1 MGATS
6 STIHRVHLS
15 IPENATEYTI
25 IKNMEDELTGKNIS
39 ITKTFSDSILKNASI
54 IVFLSNETPRS
65 YNQAKELDYA
75 KNEQNKIFYILLDVK
90 YNQNKWVTDF
100 IGEDGWME
108 YDNSIDINTIMD
120 HFYETKP
127 V

>member
-65 YNQAKELDYA
+65 YNQAKEIDYA

>member
-6 STIHRVHLS
+6 STIHRVHLC
-15 IPENATEYTI
+15 IPENASEYTI
-25 IKNMEDELTGKNIS
+25 IQNLEDALTEKNIS
-39 ITKTFSDSILKNASI
+39 VTKTATKNAYI
-54 IVFLSNETPRS
+54 VVFLSKETPRS
-65 YNQAKELDYA
+65 YNQAKEIDYA

-90 YNQNKWVTDF
+90 YDQRWVNEF

-108 YDNSIDINTIMD
+108 DNIDVDTIMR
-120 HFYETKP
+120 HFYETNP